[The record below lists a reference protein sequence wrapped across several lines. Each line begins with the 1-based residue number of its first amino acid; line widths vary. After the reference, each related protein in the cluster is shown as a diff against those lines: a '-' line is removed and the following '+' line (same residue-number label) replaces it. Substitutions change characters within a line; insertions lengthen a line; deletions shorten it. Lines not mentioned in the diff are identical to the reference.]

1 MSTVLEEQLGYFFF
15 DKRILTRSLTRKAY
29 ALEQRQKNQECEDQ
43 EIYRT
48 LGDAVLKTVLTEL
61 LIRAGSATRQDITVR
76 KIELE
81 REENLAKISLE
92 LGIGYVLKL
101 GIGEK
106 QQRAYDQPY
115 VLAESLEAVIGG
127 IYFDGGFSAAR
138 ETIRRL
144 FKDVFPIE

>member
-1 MSTVLEEQLGYFFF
+1 MVLEEKLGYFFF
-15 DKRILTRSLTRKAY
+15 DKRILARSLTRKAY
-29 ALEQRQKNQECEDQ
+29 ALEQRQKNIECEDQ
-43 EIYRT
+43 EVYRT

-61 LIRAGSATRQDITVR
+61 LIRSGCTTRQEITTK

-81 REENLAKISLE
+81 REENLARLSAS

-106 QQRAYDQPY
+106 QQRADEQPY
-115 VLAESLEAVIGG
+115 VLAETLEAVIGG

-144 FKDVFPIE
+144 FQDVFPLES